1 VFFEYDGIASSLMKC
16 IETAYLTVPADARP
30 MSDTFENAMSLVTMA
45 CEPGIVEAHGDNVRF
60 RA

>member
-1 VFFEYDGIASSLMKC
+1 MEC
-16 IETAYLTVPADARP
+16 IETAYLTVSADARP
-30 MSDTFENAMSLVTMA
+30 MSDTFENAMSFVTMA